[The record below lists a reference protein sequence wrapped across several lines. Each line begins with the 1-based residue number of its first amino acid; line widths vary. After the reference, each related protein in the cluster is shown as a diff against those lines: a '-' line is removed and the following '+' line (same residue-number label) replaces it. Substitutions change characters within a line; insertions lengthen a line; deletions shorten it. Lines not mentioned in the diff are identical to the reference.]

1 MSVAPKIL
9 IADKMDKQ
17 AEEIFRRNGL
27 DFDVKPGLSPEEL
40 ADIVGNYDGIAA
52 RSSAKVTAAVIL
64 AGKRLKVIGRAG
76 IGVDTIDVSA
86 ATAAGV
92 VVMNTPFGNSIT
104 TAEHAIAM
112 MMALARQIPQAS
124 ASTHAGKWEKSK
136 FMGVE
141 LYSKV
146 LGLIGA
152 GNIGSIVANRALG
165 LQMKVIA
172 YDPYLTE
179 ERAQELGIERVELD
193 DLYKRADFITIHVPK
208 TDKTK
213 NMINKD
219 SLAKMK
225 KGVRIINCARGGLIV
240 EQDLKEALDAG
251 QVAGAALDVFEVEPA
266 ETNVLFG
273 HPHVIC
279 TPHLGASTSEAQV
292 NVAIQVAEQMSDFLL
307 NGAVSNAVNMPSITA
322 EEAPKLRPFMKLAS
336 QLGRLAGQTTESA
349 IKKISIE
356 YLGDA
361 SRVNSRSLTACVLA
375 DLLGTMSDSVNMV
388 NAPEIA
394 KAKKIVVSEAKI
406 ENDPDLQSAIRV
418 TVEAEDATRSVT
430 GTLFA
435 GKEPRIVNIE
445 GVPIE
450 AAMTPHMLFIRNED
464 KPGMIGGLGTILSD
478 AGQNIADFRLGRV
491 EAGKTAVA
499 LVSLDAQLPDDI
511 FAKVEAL
518 PQINQVKRLSF

>member
-1 MSVAPKIL
+1 MAAAPKIL

-17 AEEIFRRNGL
+17 AEEIFRRNGV

-40 ADIVGNYDGIAA
+40 SAIVGNYDGIAA

-76 IGVDTIDVSA
+76 IGVDTIDVPA

-112 MMALARQIPQAS
+112 MMSLARQIPQAS

-152 GNIGSIVANRALG
+152 GNIGAIVANRALG
-165 LQMKVIA
+165 LQMRVIA

-179 ERAQELGIERVELD
+179 ERAQELGVERVELD

-213 NMINKD
+213 NMLNKD
-219 SLAKMK
+219 ALAKMK

-240 EQDLKEALDAG
+240 EQDLKDALDSG
-251 QVAGAALDVFEVEPA
+251 HVAGAALDVFEVEPA

-273 HPHVIC
+273 HPNVIC

-336 QLGRLAGQTTESA
+336 QLGRLAGQTTDCA
-349 IKKISIE
+349 FTKVTIE
-356 YLGDA
+356 YIGA
-361 SRVNSRSLTACVLA
+361 AAKVNTRPLTASVLA
-375 DLLGTMSDSVNMV
+375 DLLGAMSDGVNMV

-394 KAKKIVVSEAKI
+394 KAKKITVSETKT
-406 ENDPDLQSAIRV
+406 ENDGEWPSAIRV
-418 TVEAEDATRSVT
+418 TLECESGPRSVT

-435 GKEPRIVNIE
+435 GKEPRIVEVE

-450 AAMTPHMLFIRNED
+450 AALTQNMLFIRNED
-464 KPGMIGGLGTILSD
+464 KPGMIGALGTVLSQ

-491 EAGKTAVA
+491 AEGKTAIS
-499 LVSLDAQLPDDI
+499 LVSLDAPLSDEV

-518 PQINQVKRLSF
+518 PQISQAKRLSF

>member
-1 MSVAPKIL
+1 MAAAPKIL

-27 DFDVKPGLSPEEL
+27 DFDIKTGLSPEEL
-40 ADIVGNYDGIAA
+40 AGIVANYDGIAA
-52 RSSAKVTAAVIL
+52 RSSAKVTADVIK
-64 AGKRLKVIGRAG
+64 AGKNLKVIGRAG
-76 IGVDTIDVSA
+76 IGVDTIDVPA

-112 MMALARQIPQAS
+112 MMSLARQIPQAS

-141 LYSKV
+141 LYGKV
-146 LGLIGA
+146 LGVIGA
-152 GNIGSIVANRALG
+152 GNIGAIVISRALG
-165 LQMKVIA
+165 LQMRVIA
-172 YDPYLTE
+172 YDPFLTE
-179 ERAQELGIERVELD
+179 ERAAELGIERVELD
-193 DLYKRADFITIHVPK
+193 DLFKRADFITIHVPK

-219 SLAKMK
+219 ALAKMK

-240 EQDLKEALDAG
+240 EQDLKDALDSG
-251 QVAGAALDVFEVEPA
+251 HVAGAALDVFEVEPA
-266 ETNVLFG
+266 ESNVLFG
-273 HPHVIC
+273 HPNVIC

-307 NGAVSNAVNMPSITA
+307 NGAVSNAVNMPSISA
-322 EEAPKLRPFMKLAS
+322 EDAPKLRPFMKLGS
-336 QLGRLAGQTTESA
+336 QLGRLAGQTTECA
-349 IKKISIE
+349 FTKVSIE
-356 YLGDA
+356 YIGAAAKVNTRPITA
-361 SRVNSRSLTACVLA
+361 SVLA
-375 DLLGTMSDSVNMV
+375 DLLGAMSDGVNMV

-394 KAKKIVVSEAKI
+394 KAKKISVSETKT
-406 ENDPDLQSAIRV
+406 EDSSDLPSAIRV
-418 TVEAEDATRSVT
+418 TVDCESGVRSVT

-435 GKEPRIVNIE
+435 GKEPRVIEIE

-450 AAMTPHMLFIRNED
+450 AALTDNMLFIRNED
-464 KPGMIGGLGTILSD
+464 KPGMIGALGTVLAQS
-478 AGQNIADFRLGRV
+478 GQNIADFRLGRMG
-491 EAGKTAVA
+491 EGKTAIS
-499 LVSLDAQLPDDI
+499 LVSLDAPLSDEV

-518 PQINQVKRLSF
+518 PQISQAKRLKF